1 MEPVESKSNKHFY
14 VSIAK
19 SFVRVFACL
28 FLIWNG
34 DLTIAG
40 LLLIGAEGLGII
52 EEL

>member
-14 VSIAK
+14 VSMVK
-19 SFVRVFACL
+19 SLIRVVACL
-28 FLIWNG
+28 FLING

-40 LLLIGAEGLGII
+40 LLLIGAEGLGIV

>member
-19 SFVRVFACL
+19 SLVRVVACL
-28 FLIWNG
+28 FLITG
-34 DLTIAG
+34 DLVIAG
-40 LLLIGAEGLGII
+40 LLLIGAEGLGIV

>member
-28 FLIWNG
+28 FLING
-34 DLTIAG
+34 DLVING